1 LTGIGIIGTFL
12 GLIIG
17 LSSFDIS
24 DPEQAQKNLTSLIN
38 SVGHAFWVSGT
49 AIAMAMLF
57 TWVEKSLV
65 TGRFRQVEELRQY
78 IDSMFD
84 GKALSLPPSKTEL
97 PAASCHFLI
106 RSKYEHYIK
115 MVPPY

>member
-1 LTGIGIIGTFL
+1 MEKTTPLAL
-12 GLIIG
+12 HEAVEYL
-17 LSSFDIS
+17 LL
-24 DPEQAQKNLTSLIN
+24 NL
-38 SVGHAFWVSGT
+38 
-49 AIAMAMLF
+49 
-57 TWVEKSLV
+57 
-65 TGRFRQVEELRQY
+65 EL
-78 IDSMFD
+78 DELN